1 MVCNLCFLSFYLFI
15 IFIKIYI
22 FKYFL
27 LLKFQIK
34 FEINSISSI
43 QFQIQNSFVVNTDVN
58 MERISA

>member
-1 MVCNLCFLSFYLFI
+1 M
-15 IFIKIYI
+15 
-22 FKYFL
+22 
-27 LLKFQIK
+27 K